1 MQIMTHKTIDREM
14 RPRPSLREIIDA
26 HMSEWAIAATRAD
39 DDDIAA
45 WMRGDHEQTIAVAL
59 TAYRRAHDATAVARD
74 MGDFADD
81 GDDA

>member
-59 TAYRRAHDATAVARD
+59 TAYRRAHGATAVARD